1 MKRKAIYLTG
11 ILVTL
16 MLVAGCS
23 TRKNTAGTRFYH
35 ALTTRYNVYFN
46 GNEAY
51 KSGLEAQQQGNK
63 DNYMEVLPLY
73 PIGNKET
80 TSIGTSDFDRA
91 IEKAQKAIRQHSIK
105 RRPIRKPG
113 RAYTDEY
120 KKWLARCE
128 FNPFIHRAWLLLG
141 KAQYQKGDF
150 PEAASTFSYI
160 AHLYDGQTGITSEAL
175 IWLSRCYSALGWQ
188 YDAEDALSRVNNDSL
203 PLSLAVPYASA
214 TGNFLLGSKRYREA
228 IPHLEKTAKSEKNKK
243 QKARCYYLLG
253 QTYQMLQ
260 QPEQAYQAYSKVIRL
275 NPPYELA
282 LSARIRQTE
291 VMPAANSRKITGKL
305 LRLSRD
311 EKNEEFLDQIYYA
324 LGNVYLAE
332 KDTVQALAA
341 YHKGIEKSKR
351 NGVEKGVLQLTLGNL
366 YWQQA
371 RYAEA
376 QKAYAEAIG
385 LIDKTHQ
392 EYDTATTRSEILD
405 ELVPHTTA
413 IQLQDSLQRLA
424 GMTEEERLTIIK
436 EIIAQVIAREEAER
450 KAAEEAERET
460 NRQQMLDEAA
470 NQLPATSIVTRP
482 GQSSTTTPQTTQPTI
497 GGKQAWYFYNPQ
509 LVEQGKAEFQRLW
522 GRRKLEDNW
531 RRKNKTVVALD
542 DFGEI
547 DYNEPEQIAGTDSI
561 QNNKEGETDR
571 THSQNSENGKT
582 GIGNNEKTGTDS
594 LANDTHRPE
603 YYLSQIPLTE
613 EAMQASNALLSEAL
627 YGAGMVFK
635 DRMQDFRKAEAA
647 FERLIRQF
655 PDFAQLDEVY
665 YQLFLTELAME
676 YYGRGSRSF
685 DKLRMTNDSLSAQQQ
700 YAGTPLQ
707 KAERYKSELITRFP
721 ESRYAKTLADPDFA
735 ENAVHGKQREDS
747 LYTRAYEH
755 FQAGDTAT
763 VRAAAHLSAEIY
775 PLGQHRP
782 KFMFLDAVTRLQGG
796 ETKQFLATLK
806 QLVQQYPQN
815 EITDLAAHILK
826 GVQEGRLLARDSH
839 TFGSIWQRRN
849 AELAEAGNLL
859 GDSLGN
865 TAILPPDSAFSTE
878 RNVPFLFILAYEEG
892 KVNENMLLFEVAR
905 YNFSTFLVK
914 NFDLTFAHERG
925 IGMLQIKPFSNY
937 DEAQQYFR
945 RLYATPEMAARL
957 SGMRAVLI
965 SEANY
970 EQLIKQ
976 YSFDDY
982 DTFYRAHFS
991 SIPEPELKGYT
1002 LDEPLLNLPTEEEE
1016 RQKEEN
1022 LPAEE
1027 DDPENGVIFED

>member
-1 MKRKAIYLTG
+1 
-11 ILVTL
+11 

-80 TSIGTSDFDRA
+80 TGIGTSDFDRA
-91 IEKAQKAIRQHSIK
+91 IEKSQKAIRQHSIK
-105 RRPIRKPG
+105 RRPVRKPG

-120 KKWLARCE
+120 KKWLARRE
-128 FNPFIHRAWLLLG
+128 FNPFIHRAWVLMG

-150 PEAASTFSYI
+150 PEAAATFSYI
-160 AHLYDGQTGITSEAL
+160 ARLYDGQTGITSEAL

-228 IPHLEKTAKSEKNKK
+228 IPHLEKTAKSEKNKR
-243 QKARCYYLLG
+243 QKTRCYYLLG
-253 QTYQMLQ
+253 QTYQILQ

-291 VMPAANSRKITGKL
+291 VMPDANIRKITGKL
-305 LRLSRD
+305 VRMSKD
-311 EKNEEFLDQIYYA
+311 EKNEEYLDQIYYA
-324 LGNVYLAE
+324 LGNVCLAG
-332 KDTVQALAA
+332 KDTAQALAA
-341 YHKGIEKSKR
+341 YHKGVEKSKR
-351 NGVEKGVLQLTLGNL
+351 NGVEKGILQLTLGNL

-385 LIDKTHQ
+385 LIDKTHR

-405 ELVPHTTA
+405 ELVPHTSA
-413 IQLQDSLQRLA
+413 IQLQDSLQHLA
-424 GMTEEERLTIIK
+424 GMTEEERMAVIK

-450 KAAEEAERET
+450 KAAEEAEREV
-460 NRQQMLDEAA
+460 NRQQMREEAE
-470 NQLPATSIVTRP
+470 NQLPATSMITQP
-482 GQSSTTTPQTTQPTI
+482 GQSTTITPQTTQPAI
-497 GGKQAWYFYNPQ
+497 GGKQDWYFYNPQ

-547 DYNEPEQIAGTDSI
+547 DYSEPEETATGDSI
-561 QNNKEGETDR
+561 QNNREGETG
-571 THSQNSENGKT
+571 TAPTAAPGSENGKA
-582 GIGNNEKTGTDS
+582 GGGSGKDAGADSIGNDK
-594 LANDTHRPE
+594 HRPE
-603 YYLSQIPLTE
+603 YYLAQIPLTE

-635 DRMQDFRKAEAA
+635 DRMQEFRRAEAA
-647 FERLIRQF
+647 FERLVRQF

-665 YQLFLTELAME
+665 YQLFLTELAINH
-676 YYGRGSRSF
+676 Y
-685 DKLRMTNDSLSAQQQ
+685 DALQAKNVLRTGAAALQ
-700 YAGTPLQ
+700 AGTAVQTEGTLQ
-707 KAERYKSELITRFP
+707 AETALQRAERYKSELIARFP

-755 FQAGDTAT
+755 FQTGDTAV
-763 VRAAAHLSAEIY
+763 VRAAARLSAEIY

-796 ETKQFLATLK
+796 ETETFLATLK
-806 QLVQQYPQN
+806 VLVQQYPQN

-826 GVQEGRLLARDSH
+826 GVQEGCLLAPDSH

-849 AELAEAGNLL
+849 AELAGAGSLL
-859 GDSLGN
+859 GDSLGGGS
-865 TAILPPDSAFSTE
+865 AVLPPDSAFSAE
-878 RNVPFLFILAYEEG
+878 RDVPFVFILAYEEG
-892 KVNENMLLFEVAR
+892 KVNENRLLFEVAR

-914 NFDLTFAHERG
+914 NFDLAFAHERG
-925 IGMLQIKPFSNY
+925 IGMLHVRPFGNY

-945 RLYATPEMAARL
+945 RLYANPEMAASL
-957 SGMRAVLI
+957 SGMRAILI

-970 EQLIKQ
+970 EQLIRQ
-976 YSFDDY
+976 YSFDEY
-982 DTFYRAHFS
+982 DAFYRAHFS

-1016 RQKEEN
+1016 RQKEEKR
-1022 LPAEE
+1022 PEE
-1027 DDPENGVIFED
+1027 DEEPENGVIFED

>member
-1 MKRKAIYLTG
+1 MKRKAILLTG

-51 KSGLEAQQQGNK
+51 KAGLQAQQQGNK
-63 DNYMEVLPLY
+63 DNYMEMLPLY

-80 TSIGTSDFDRA
+80 TGIGTSDYERD

-120 KKWLARCE
+120 KKWLARRE

-160 AHLYDGQTGITSEAL
+160 VRLYDGQTNITSEAL

-188 YDAEDALSRVNNDSL
+188 YDAEDALNRVNNDSL

-214 TGNFLLGSKRYREA
+214 TGNYLLGSQRYKEA
-228 IPHLEKTAKSEKNKK
+228 IPHLEKTAKNEKNKQ

-253 QTYQMLQ
+253 QTYQLLQ
-260 QPEQAYQAYSKVIRL
+260 QPEQAYQSYSKVIRL

-291 VMPAANSRKITGKL
+291 VMPTANSRKITGKL
-305 LRLSRD
+305 LRLSKD
-311 EKNEEFLDQIYYA
+311 EKNEEYLDQIYYA
-324 LGNVYLAE
+324 LGNVYLAG
-332 KDTVQALAA
+332 KDTAQALSA
-341 YHKGIEKSKR
+341 YHKGIEKSTR
-351 NGVEKGVLQLTLGNL
+351 NGVEKGILQLTLGNL

-385 LIDKTHQ
+385 LIDKTHR
-392 EYDTATTRSEILD
+392 EYADITTRSEILD
-405 ELVPHTTA
+405 ELVPHTNT
-413 IQLQDSLQRLA
+413 IQLQDSLQHLA
-424 GMTEEERLTIIK
+424 GMPEAERMAVI
-436 EIIAQVIAREEAER
+436 ENIIAQVIAREEAER

-460 NRQQMLDEAA
+460 NRLQMREEAES
-470 NQLPATSIVTRP
+470 QLPATSIISKP
-482 GQSSTTTPQTTQPTI
+482 GQGNTTTPQTTQPAI
-497 GGKQAWYFYNPQ
+497 GGKQDWYFYNPQ

-542 DFGEI
+542 DFEEI
-547 DYNEPEQIAGTDSI
+547 DYSESEDIAPKDSIPNSQENEATESSVSPEKDPKKGTTDSI
-561 QNNKEGETDR
+561 
-571 THSQNSENGKT
+571 
-582 GIGNNEKTGTDS
+582 
-594 LANDTHRPE
+594 ANDTHRPE
-603 YYLSQIPLTE
+603 YYLAQIPLTE

-635 DRMQDFRKAEAA
+635 DRMHDFQRAEAM

-655 PDFAQLDEVY
+655 PDFAQADEAY
-665 YQLFLTELAME
+665 YQLFLTELAIE
-676 YYGRGSRSF
+676 YYEKKGS
-685 DKLRMTNDSLSAQQQ
+685 SAEK
-700 YAGTPLQ
+700 Y
-707 KAERYKSELITRFP
+707 KAELIARFP

-747 LYTRAYEH
+747 LYVRAYEH
-755 FQAGDTAT
+755 FQMGDTAT
-763 VRAAAHLSAEIY
+763 VRAAEHLSSEIY

-782 KFMFLDAVTRLQGG
+782 KFMFLEAVTRLQGG
-796 ETKQFLATLK
+796 ETERFLATLK
-806 QLVQQYPQN
+806 ELVQQYPQN

-839 TFGSIWQRRN
+839 TFGSIWQRRS

-859 GDSLGN
+859 GDSSSS

-878 RNVPFLFILAYEEG
+878 RNVPFLFILAYKEG

-925 IGMLQIKPFSNY
+925 IGMLQIRPFNNY
-937 DEAQQYFR
+937 DETQQYFR
-945 RLYATPEMAARL
+945 RLYANPEMAARL
-957 SGMRAVLI
+957 SGMRAILI

-970 EQLIKQ
+970 AQLIKQ

-982 DTFYRAHFS
+982 DAFYRTHFS

-1016 RQKEEN
+1016 RQREEN
-1022 LPAEE
+1022 LPTEE
-1027 DDPENGVIFED
+1027 DDPENGVIFGD

>member
-1 MKRKAIYLTG
+1 MKRKAILLVG

-51 KSGLEAQQQGNK
+51 KAGLQAQQQGNK
-63 DNYMEVLPLY
+63 DNYMEMLPLY

-80 TSIGTSDFDRA
+80 TGIGTSDYERA

-120 KKWLARCE
+120 KKWLARRE
-128 FNPFIHRAWLLLG
+128 FNPFINRAWMLLG

-150 PEAASTFSYI
+150 PEAAATFSYV
-160 AHLYDGQTGITSEAL
+160 ARLYDGQTNITSEAL

-188 YDAEDALSRVNNDSL
+188 YDAEDALNRVNNDSL
-203 PLSLAVPYASA
+203 PPALAVPYASA
-214 TGNFLLGSKRYREA
+214 TGNFLLGSQRYREA
-228 IPHLEKTAKSEKNKK
+228 IPHLEKTARKEKNKQ

-291 VMPAANSRKITGKL
+291 VMPTANSRKITGKL
-305 LRLSRD
+305 LRLSKD
-311 EKNEEFLDQIYYA
+311 EKNKEYLDQIYYA

-341 YHKGIEKSKR
+341 YHKGIEKSTR

-385 LIDKTHQ
+385 LIDKAHR
-392 EYDTATTRSEILD
+392 EYATITNRSEILD
-405 ELVPHTTA
+405 ELVPHTNA
-413 IQLQDSLQRLA
+413 IQLQDSLQHLARLPEA
-424 GMTEEERLTIIK
+424 ERMAAIEK
-436 EIIAQVIAREEAER
+436 IIAQVIAREEAER
-450 KAAEEAERET
+450 KAAEEAEREA
-460 NRQQMLDEAA
+460 NRQKMREEAES
-470 NQLPATSIVTRP
+470 QLPATSIISRP
-482 GQSSTTTPQTTQPTI
+482 GQENAVTTPQTLQPTI
-497 GGKQAWYFYNPQ
+497 GGKQDWYFYNPQ

-542 DFGEI
+542 DFEAI
-547 DYNEPEQIAGTDSI
+547 DYSEPEEGVAKGDTIHGNRGNETMDSSIPRKEESEKNTADSIAG
-561 QNNKEGETDR
+561 
-571 THSQNSENGKT
+571 
-582 GIGNNEKTGTDS
+582 
-594 LANDTHRPE
+594 DTHRPE
-603 YYLSQIPLTE
+603 YYLAQIPLTE
-613 EAMQASNALLSEAL
+613 EAVQASNILLSEAL
-627 YGAGMVFK
+627 YGAGMIFK
-635 DRMQDFRKAEAA
+635 DRMQDFKRAEAA
-647 FERLIRQF
+647 FERLVRQF
-655 PDFAQLDEVY
+655 PDFTQADEAY
-665 YQLFLTELAME
+665 YQLFLTELALN
-676 YYGRGSRSF
+676 YYGE
-685 DKLRMTNDSLSAQQQ
+685 LPA
-700 YAGTPLQ
+700 LQ
-707 KAERYKSELITRFP
+707 RAEKYKAELIARFP
-721 ESRYAKTLADPDFA
+721 KSRYAKTLADPDFA
-735 ENAVHGKQREDS
+735 ENAVYGKQREDS
-747 LYTRAYEH
+747 LYARAYKH
-755 FQAGDTAT
+755 FQLGDTTT
-763 VRAAAHLSAEIY
+763 VRAAEHLSAEIY

-782 KFMFLDAVTRLQGG
+782 KFMFLNAVTRLQGG
-796 ETKQFLATLK
+796 ETNQFLAILK
-806 QLVQQYPQN
+806 ELVQQYPQN

-849 AELAEAGNLL
+849 AELAETGKLT
-859 GDSLGN
+859 GDSLSGG
-865 TAILPPDSAFSTE
+865 TILPPDSAFSTE
-878 RNVPFLFILAYEEG
+878 RNTPFLFILAYEEG

-914 NFDLTFAHERG
+914 NFDLAFAHERG
-925 IGMLQIKPFSNY
+925 IGMLQIRPFSNY

-945 RLYATPEMAARL
+945 RLYANPEMATRL
-957 SGMRAVLI
+957 SGMRAILI

-982 DTFYRAHFS
+982 DTFYRTHFS

-1022 LPAEE
+1022 LPTEE

>member
-1 MKRKAIYLTG
+1 M
-11 ILVTL
+11 
-16 MLVAGCS
+16 
-23 TRKNTAGTRFYH
+23 
-35 ALTTRYNVYFN
+35 
-46 GNEAY
+46 
-51 KSGLEAQQQGNK
+51 
-63 DNYMEVLPLY
+63 
-73 PIGNKET
+73 
-80 TSIGTSDFDRA
+80 
-91 IEKAQKAIRQHSIK
+91 
-105 RRPIRKPG
+105 
-113 RAYTDEY
+113 
-120 KKWLARCE
+120 
-128 FNPFIHRAWLLLG
+128 
-141 KAQYQKGDF
+141 
-150 PEAASTFSYI
+150 
-160 AHLYDGQTGITSEAL
+160 
-175 IWLSRCYSALGWQ
+175 
-188 YDAEDALSRVNNDSL
+188 
-203 PLSLAVPYASA
+203 
-214 TGNFLLGSKRYREA
+214 
-228 IPHLEKTAKSEKNKK
+228 
-243 QKARCYYLLG
+243 
-253 QTYQMLQ
+253 
-260 QPEQAYQAYSKVIRL
+260 
-275 NPPYELA
+275 
-282 LSARIRQTE
+282 
-291 VMPAANSRKITGKL
+291 
-305 LRLSRD
+305 
-311 EKNEEFLDQIYYA
+311 
-324 LGNVYLAE
+324 
-332 KDTVQALAA
+332 
-341 YHKGIEKSKR
+341 
-351 NGVEKGVLQLTLGNL
+351 EKGVLQLTLGNL

-450 KAAEEAERET
+450 KAAEEAERKT

-470 NQLPATSIVTRP
+470 NQLPATSIITRP
-482 GQSSTTTPQTTQPTI
+482 GQSTTTTPQTTQPTI

-509 LVEQGKAEFQRLW
+509 LVEQEKAEFQRLW

-547 DYNEPEQIAGTDSI
+547 DYNEPEQTAGIDSI
-561 QNNKEGETDR
+561 QNNKEGETNR
-571 THSQNSENGKT
+571 IYSQNSENEKT

-594 LANDTHRPE
+594 LANDTHCPE

-613 EAMQASNALLSEAL
+613 EAMQASNVLLSEAL

-647 FERLIRQF
+647 FERLVRQF

-665 YQLFLTELAME
+665 YQLFLTELAINHYDNSPSIAE
-676 YYGRGSRSF
+676 
-685 DKLRMTNDSLSAQQQ
+685 TA
-700 YAGTPLQ
+700 LQ
-707 KAERYKSELITRFP
+707 LAERYKSELIARFP

-865 TAILPPDSAFSTE
+865 AAVLPPDSAFSTE

-914 NFDLTFAHERG
+914 NFDLAFAHERG